1 MQTREKTQMTPDEW
15 SDLVYEAAGMVVT
28 REQALAI
35 GQMVSTIRSEALD
48 RAAAVVNAR
57 PVNDDGLT
65 YFELINRDTD
75 MMLGILALKK
85 EPRA

>member
-1 MQTREKTQMTPDEW
+1 MTPDEW

-65 YFELINRDTD
+65 YFELMNRDQEMIID
-75 MMLGILALKK
+75 ILALKK

>member
-1 MQTREKTQMTPDEW
+1 MTPDEW
-15 SDLVYEAAGMVVT
+15 SDLIYEAAGMVVT

-48 RAAAVVNAR
+48 KAAAVVNAR
-57 PVNDDGLT
+57 PVNDDGLS
-65 YFELINRDTD
+65 YFELMNRDQEMVID
-75 MMLGILALKK
+75 ILALKK